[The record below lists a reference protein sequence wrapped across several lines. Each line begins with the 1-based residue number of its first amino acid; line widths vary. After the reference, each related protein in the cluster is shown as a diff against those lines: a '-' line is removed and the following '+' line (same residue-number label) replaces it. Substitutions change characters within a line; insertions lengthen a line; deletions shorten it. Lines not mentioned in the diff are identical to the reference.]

1 MSTMREEMRHRR
13 RQGSAGI
20 DALIEWRTCCGRR
33 ARRGEAVEA
42 VLAACWYR
50 VVTLRALARGGHREA
65 YGPGEVEGDEAAE
78 EQEREVLRN
87 IWGGVA

>member
-1 MSTMREEMRHRR
+1 VGGERVGARPWRPSSPR
-13 RQGSAGI
+13 AGI
-20 DALIEWRTCCGRR
+20 
-33 ARRGEAVEA
+33 
-42 VLAACWYR
+42 

-78 EQEREVLRN
+78 EQKREVLRN